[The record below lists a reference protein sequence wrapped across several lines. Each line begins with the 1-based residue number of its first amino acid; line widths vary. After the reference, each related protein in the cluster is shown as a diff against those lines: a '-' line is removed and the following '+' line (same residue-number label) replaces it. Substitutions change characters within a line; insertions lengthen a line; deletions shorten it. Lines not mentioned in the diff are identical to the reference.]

1 MKAPHWMS
9 VPIIHNICSQG
20 NVFEYERCHRF
31 LDKNQHTQSFA
42 ISTFT
47 RVKKMC
53 LDYQIMY
60 SWKSQLCTIVS
71 ACILQYHGAPLLL
84 VDILS
89 YMNMTF
95 TLCFTIECTLKLV
108 AYGPGV
114 NGVKFEWRALFIMR
128 DICFFPSM

>member
-1 MKAPHWMS
+1 MTKAPHWMS

-20 NVFEYERCHRF
+20 NVFEYQKFHRF
-31 LDKNQHTQSFA
+31 LHKNQHTQSFA
-42 ISTFT
+42 VSILT
-47 RVKKMC
+47 RVKEMC
-53 LDYQIMY
+53 LNDQIMY

-114 NGVKFEWRALFIMR
+114 NSIKFDEGPHINAWYLF
-128 DICFFPSM
+128 FS